1 MNVGSGGG
9 GAAAPAA
16 AAAGG
21 EDAAAAP
28 AEEKKE
34 EGTFQFRHPPH
45 HPSSQARILT
55 RFPALQPRRS
65 LTRTWAS
72 VSSTKLS
79 LLNRKNLVFLC
90 NVRKCMALGF
100 FSHVPA
106 GRGVGV
112 MIHYG
117 KNEQESGVGGGGH
130 TRPFSASPGAG
141 LSRFSYRVLN
151 MKTSRTEL
159 QGC

>member
-21 EDAAAAP
+21 DDAGAAP

-34 EGTFQFRHPPH
+34 EGTFQPRHPTQ
-45 HPSSQARILT
+45 PSTQSRILT
-55 RFPALQPRRS
+55 RLSALQPRRS

-72 VSSTKLS
+72 VSSTKLF

-106 GRGVGV
+106 GRWVG
-112 MIHYG
+112 
-117 KNEQESGVGGGGH
+117 S
-130 TRPFSASPGAG
+130 
-141 LSRFSYRVLN
+141 
-151 MKTSRTEL
+151 
-159 QGC
+159 